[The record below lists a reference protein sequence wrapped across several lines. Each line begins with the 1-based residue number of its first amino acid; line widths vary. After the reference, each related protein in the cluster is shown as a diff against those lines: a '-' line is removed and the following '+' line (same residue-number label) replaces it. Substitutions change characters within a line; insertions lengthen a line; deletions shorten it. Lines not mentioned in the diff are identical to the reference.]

1 MFDVGGGELLVIILG
16 ILLLFGPKKIPEVAQ
31 MMGKG
36 LRQFRKAQEDLSQ
49 QIRDLSTEAAEATNL
64 NVEVRSMKSQ
74 DVSESESQ
82 DVSETESQD
91 VSESGSQDVSESESD
106 DAIPRIAKPDASTDL
121 PGSIARV

>member
-64 NVEVRSMKSQ
+64 NVDLR
-74 DVSESESQ
+74 
-82 DVSETESQD
+82 
-91 VSESGSQDVSESESD
+91 VSESGSRSDSESLSQSDTESPSQDVTESGSE
-106 DAIPRIAKPDASTDL
+106 DAAPRIAKPDPNADL
-121 PGSIARV
+121 PDSIARI

>member
-49 QIRDLSTEAAEATNL
+49 QIRDLSTEAAEATK
-64 NVEVRSMKSQ
+64 VDVRLTESVSQ
-74 DVSESESQ
+74 SDSESLSQSDSESL
-82 DVSETESQD
+82 SQSD
-91 VSESGSQDVSESESD
+91 TESGSEE
-106 DAIPRIAKPDASTDL
+106 AAPRITKPDPNADL
-121 PGSIARV
+121 PDSIARI